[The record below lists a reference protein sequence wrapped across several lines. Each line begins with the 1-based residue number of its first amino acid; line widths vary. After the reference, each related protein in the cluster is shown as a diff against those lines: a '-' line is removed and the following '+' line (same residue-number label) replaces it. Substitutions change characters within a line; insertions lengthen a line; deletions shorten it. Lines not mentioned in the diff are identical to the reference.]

1 MLAYEISDYINE
13 MSELANLARLV
24 EVTLIQLTS
33 TQTSAGNFR

>member
-24 EVTLIQLTS
+24 EVALTQLTS